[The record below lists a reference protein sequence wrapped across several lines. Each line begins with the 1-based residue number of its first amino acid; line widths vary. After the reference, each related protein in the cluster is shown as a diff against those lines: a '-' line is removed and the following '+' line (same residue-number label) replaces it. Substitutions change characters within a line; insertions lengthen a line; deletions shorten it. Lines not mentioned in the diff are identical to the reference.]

1 MKRSVQPSGGFHE
14 AWQALVGE
22 WTPPAPRGMG
32 RPARVG
38 VGALLAALTYHSLQA
53 RGTLSQHFEQ
63 LFHAPL
69 ADSSWSER
77 RQRLPWAIFV
87 DLMRRVLRPRA
98 HRGRHPEAF
107 WQTWRLVALDGTQ
120 FSVAN
125 TPAMAARFV
134 KARTR
139 RGRAAFAKIT
149 TAVLLELGGH
159 NPIAAAIGRAG
170 ESEWALGQ
178 RLLAD
183 LPARALLLAD
193 RLYGVPAF
201 LVDARARCHHVGSHL
216 LLRVR
221 ANVTARTVRCYPD
234 GSRLVRVPLR
244 AHNHQIVQ
252 WLEIREVRV
261 RVTRR
266 GARAHRLRLWTTLP
280 PETAPALALAELY
293 ARRWEQELYFRELKR
308 QLRRTALLQSYTPET
323 AAQEIAALI
332 LATALVAAE
341 RARVAAGQAPILCIS
356 FAAVLEVTR
365 AMWLTLQLIE
375 HGLSARQADRLLTQG
390 RRAAARCVT
399 RKRPGRQCPRALRQ
413 PTRAWPRLLHPHS
426 RTAPVSFRVT

>member
-1 MKRSVQPSGGFHE
+1 
-14 AWQALVGE
+14 
-22 WTPPAPRGMG
+22 MG
-32 RPARVG
+32 RPARVS
-38 VGALLAALTYHSLQA
+38 VGELLAALTYHSLQA

-77 RQRLPWAIFV
+77 RQRLPWALFV

-98 HRGRHPEAF
+98 HRRRHPDAF

-120 FSVAN
+120 FSLAN
-125 TPAMAARFV
+125 TPAVAATWV

-139 RGRAAFAKIT
+139 RGRAAFAKLT

-159 NPIAAAIGRAG
+159 NPIAAGIGRAG

-183 LPARALLLAD
+183 LPTRALLLAD

-201 LVDARARCHHVGSHL
+201 LVDALARCHHVGSHL

-221 ANVTARTVRCYPD
+221 ANVTARTVRRYPD

-244 AHNHQIVQ
+244 ARTQIVR
-252 WLEIREVRV
+252 WLEIREIRV

-266 GARAHRLRLWTTLP
+266 GARAHLLRLWTTLP
-280 PETAPALALAELY
+280 AETAPALALAELY
-293 ARRWEQELYFRELKR
+293 ARRWEHELYFRELKR

-332 LATALVAAE
+332 LATALVATE

-365 AMWLTLQLIE
+365 AMWLTLQLAV
-375 HGLSARQADRLLTQG
+375 HGLSARQVDRLLAQG

-399 RKRPGRQCPRALRQ
+399 RKRPGRQCRRALRQ
-413 PTRAWPRLLHPHS
+413 PTRAWPRVLQPHS
-426 RTAPVSFRVT
+426 RTAPVSLRVM